1 VRSSQRL
8 AQASTNVNPE
18 EPLIQMTKHS
28 DASILAF
35 ALVAAFAF
43 FVAGYHGGKYLAKQ
57 EDSDKRSEQSQ

>member
-1 VRSSQRL
+1 
-8 AQASTNVNPE
+8 
-18 EPLIQMTKHS
+18 MTKHS